1 MSCYLFVHFTG
12 EGEPDGEQIYFSVS
26 QDGLRWQDLNQGQP
40 VLRSPLGDLGVRDP
54 FLVRHPQTGR
64 FYLMATDLCMYRRK
78 DWHEAEHHGSRALIV
93 WESGNL
99 TDWSE
104 PRRVE
109 VGVPEAG
116 CVWAPE
122 AIWDADE
129 GAFLV
134 FFASMTRLPGEEQPK
149 QRIYAVHTR
158 DFAAFTP
165 ARVYAQAENHLI
177 DTTIVAD
184 QGWYYRFTK
193 DETTKKILMERMRT
207 LRSPAEPVPCET
219 LANLPGVE
227 GPECYQLPDGRWCL
241 IVDQFSKGLG
251 YLPMVTD
258 SLPSADFRILSPD
271 EYDFGR
277 TRKRHGGVIALD
289 RTQYE
294 RLLACFA

>member
-109 VGVPEAG
+109 VGAPEAG

-122 AIWDADE
+122 AIWDAEE

-158 DFAAFTP
+158 DFAVFTP

-193 DETTKKILMERMRT
+193 DETTKKILMERMRS
-207 LRSPAEPVPCET
+207 LHGPAEAVPCDT

-251 YLPMVTD
+251 YLPMVAD
-258 SLPSADFRILSPD
+258 SLASADFRILAGED
-271 EYDFGR
+271 YDFGR
-277 TRKRHGGVIALD
+277 TRKRHGGVIAID
-289 RTQYE
+289 RAQYE
-294 RLLACFA
+294 QLLARFA

>member
-1 MSCYLFVHFTG
+1 
-12 EGEPDGEQIYFSVS
+12 
-26 QDGLRWQDLNQGQP
+26 
-40 VLRSPLGDLGVRDP
+40 
-54 FLVRHPQTGR
+54 
-64 FYLMATDLCMYRRK
+64 MYRRR
-78 DWHEAEHHGSRALIV
+78 DWREAEHHGSRALIV
-93 WESGNL
+93 WESDSL

-109 VGVPEAG
+109 VGAPEAG

-122 AIWDADE
+122 AVWDAEE

-134 FFASMTRLPGEEQPK
+134 FFASMTRLPGEDQPK

-158 DFAAFTP
+158 DFISFTP
-165 ARVYAQAENHLI
+165 ARVFAQAENHLI

-207 LRSPAEPVPCET
+207 LRSPAGPVPCET

-294 RLLACFA
+294 RLLARFA